1 MIKQKIEHEIAQK
14 LATDISL
21 EVTAYEGVDFCIS
34 QNSLNKLSQLTGKDS
49 QSIIREISELFA
61 DSRLAHVEYDRGFLN
76 FYITSMKEEVLDYL
90 TNPNYLV
97 SDDFLSKKV
106 LIDYSGPNI
115 AKRFSIGN
123 LRSTIIGDA
132 VFKSYKALGA
142 ETLGI
147 NHLGDW
153 GTQFGKLIVAIK
165 RWGSLEEININPI
178 EKLSELYVKFH
189 KEAEKNLELEDEA
202 RATFKNLEEGR
213 EEEVELW
220 RKCISWSVQE
230 FNKYYDLLNIEIDI
244 TKGES
249 EYIPYIDSV
258 LEELKS
264 KNFLTISQGAEVVE
278 FDDLPPA
285 IIRKSDEATLY
296 MTRDLAAIKWR
307 IENLGVEKI
316 IYHVGMD
323 QQLHFQ
329 QLFRICKMLGWDQK
343 AELIFAGHGM
353 VSLPEGKMSTR
364 SGNVVI
370 LEDLVE
376 QAREKVRSI
385 LAEKDSSTDE
395 DKVKNIAI
403 GAIKYSDL
411 KQNRKTNIIFNWEKA
426 LDLNGNSSPYL
437 QYSYARLVSIINK
450 SGIKEEQI
458 IEYLKNTSDVDG
470 EIYKV
475 LLPFQSILKQTAQT
489 AMPNILS
496 AYVYGIAS
504 NANSYYEKVH
514 VIQEDQNEVL
524 KNIAPIFL
532 FKKIIS
538 DCLNIIGIETLDRI

>member
-1 MIKQKIEHEIAQK
+1 MIKHKIEQEISQK
-14 LATDISL
+14 LAVEIAL
-21 EVTAYEGVDFCIS
+21 ENTAYEGVDFCVS
-34 QNSLNKLSQLTGKDS
+34 QNTLSKLSQLTGKGTQLIVS
-49 QSIIREISELFA
+49 EIEEIFA
-61 DSRLAHVEYDRGFLN
+61 DGRLVHVEYERGFLN
-76 FYITSMKEEVLDYL
+76 FSVTSMKDELLDYL
-90 TNPNYLV
+90 INPNYLV
-97 SDDFLSKKV
+97 SDEFLSRKV

-132 VFKSYKALGA
+132 VFKAYKALGA
-142 ETLGI
+142 EVLGI

-165 RWGSLEEININPI
+165 RWGSLEEISLNPI

-189 KEAEKNLELEDEA
+189 KEAEQNPGFEDEA
-202 RATFKNLEEGR
+202 RATFKNLEEGK
-213 EEEVELW
+213 EEETELW
-220 RKCISWSVQE
+220 RKCISWSLQE

-249 EYIPYIDSV
+249 EYIPYINDV

-264 KNFLTISQGAEVVE
+264 KNILKSSQGAEVVE

-376 QAREKVRSI
+376 QAKEKVRTI
-385 LAEKDSSTDE
+385 LAEKDSSADE
-395 DKVKNIAI
+395 KKVNNIAI

-411 KQNRKTNIIFNWEKA
+411 KQNRKTNIIFNWERA

-437 QYSYARLVSIINK
+437 QYSYARLVSIVNK
-450 SGIKEEQI
+450 SGIEEDQI
-458 IEYLKNTSDVDG
+458 VEYLKNVPEVNNET
-470 EIYKV
+470 YKV
-475 LLPFQSILKQTAQT
+475 LLSFQSVLIQTAQT

-496 AYVYGIAS
+496 AYAYEVAS
-504 NANSYYEKVH
+504 KANSYYEKVH
-514 VIQEDQNEVL
+514 VIQDDRAEVL

-538 DCLNIIGIETLDRI
+538 DCLNILGIETLDRI